1 MRAGDAVGVV
11 MVSSGFGQN
20 ANFCLLFVFEKK
32 TQEEWRQYGQMA
44 VFNSLLR
51 FPLRKRTI
59 TAGQYAALHRAL
71 LAERECPQ
79 VAVDRYKTR

>member
-44 VFNSLLR
+44 VFNGPSC
-51 FPLRKRTI
+51 FPLRKSWI
-59 TAGQYAALHRAL
+59 MVGQYA
-71 LAERECPQ
+71 
-79 VAVDRYKTR
+79 V